1 MKRLVVAITGSS
13 GVILG
18 IRLLQ
23 VLRDKD
29 IETHLIISPAAA
41 VTISQETRWQLSDI
55 QKMAD
60 IYYPFHDIGAALASG
75 SFETMGMVILP
86 CSIKTLSAVANS
98 YAEDL
103 ISRAAD
109 VTLKEGRPLIL
120 AVRETPFHRGHIR
133 LLDLAAE
140 AGAIIFPPIP
150 SFYQNPQ
157 SVDALVNNLVGRILA
172 RIGIENDNYAHWSGL
187 SPGEKETWPPADLLS
202 LPAMTLA
209 TVDSKNQP
217 HAASLYFAADQA
229 YHFYFYSDPDSFHG
243 KNAAGGCS
251 AAVTIHPLVEGWEEI
266 RGLQMEGLVRQVSDP
281 EEREKAW
288 NIYQHKFL
296 FVSGLKNLVD
306 ENSLY
311 VFTPHWT
318 RLVDNLRGF
327 GYKEERT
334 NP

>member
-1 MKRLVVAITGSS
+1 MNRLVIAITGSS

-23 VLRDKD
+23 ALRETD

-41 VTISQETRWQLSDI
+41 VTISQETRWQIADI
-55 QKMAD
+55 QKMANV
-60 IYYPFHDIGAALASG
+60 YYPYHDIGAALASG

-133 LLDLAAE
+133 LMDLAAE

-157 SVDALVNNLVGRILA
+157 SVDAMVNNLVGRILA
-172 RIGIENDNYAHWSGL
+172 RVGIENEGYAHWNGL
-187 SPGEKETWPPADLLS
+187 VSNEKETWPPADLLS
-202 LPAMTLA
+202 LPVLTLA

-217 HAASLYFAADQA
+217 HAASLYFAADESNRL
-229 YHFYFYSDPDSFHG
+229 YFYSDPDCQHG

-266 RGLQMEGLVRQVSDP
+266 RGLQMEGIVRPVSDP
-281 EEREKAW
+281 AEREKAF
-288 NIYQHKFL
+288 NIYQKKFL
-296 FVSGLKNLVD
+296 FVSGLKNLID

-311 VFTPHWT
+311 VFTPHWI